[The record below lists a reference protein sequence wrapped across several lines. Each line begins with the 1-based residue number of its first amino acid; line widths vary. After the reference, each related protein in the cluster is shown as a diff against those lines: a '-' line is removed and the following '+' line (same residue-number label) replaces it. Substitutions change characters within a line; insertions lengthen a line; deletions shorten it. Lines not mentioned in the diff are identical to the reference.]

1 MHEGESVKVRRRGA
15 RLAACVLLLA
25 AGAAAA
31 QNPPVPPR
39 PDSVARGADTLAA
52 PPDTA
57 PQRPERGDSVR
68 PRPPITPTGAF
79 LRSLVLPGWG
89 QARLNRNVT
98 GGIFVAFEG
107 LAAAM
112 VWKSQWQLEF
122 ARARNVFVAAHRQ
135 EREDW
140 ITLLVFNHLFSGAEA
155 YVSAHLYDFPA
166 ALKIDRLPGGGTGIG
181 LSVPLRLGPPAR

>member
-1 MHEGESVKVRRRGA
+1 M
-15 RLAACVLLLA
+15 RLRCAAGVLLLTA
-25 AGAAAA
+25 TAPWAAA
-31 QNPPVPPR
+31 QNPPAPVR
-39 PDSVARGADTLAA
+39 ADTAAIRSVTPDST
-52 PPDTA
+52 
-57 PQRPERGDSVR
+57 PQRQSRGDSVR
-68 PRPPITPTGAF
+68 PRPPISPTGAF

-98 GGIFVAFEG
+98 GGLFVAFEG

-122 ARARNVFVAAHRQ
+122 ARARNKFVTEHRQ

-155 YVSAHLYDFPA
+155 YVSAHLYDYPVG
-166 ALKIDRLPGGGTGIG
+166 LKLELLPGRAAGVGVTM
-181 LSVPLRLGPPAR
+181 PLRLGPPRR

>member
-1 MHEGESVKVRRRGA
+1 M
-15 RLAACVLLLA
+15 RLAACVSLLVVSGTAL
-25 AGAAAA
+25 A

-39 PDSVARGADTLAA
+39 PSAARGADTLAA
-52 PPDTA
+52 RPDTA
-57 PQRPERGDSVR
+57 PQRPEHGDSVR
-68 PRPPITPTGAF
+68 PRPPISPTGAF
-79 LRSLVLPGWG
+79 LRSLLLPGWG

-122 ARARNVFVAAHRQ
+122 ARTRNKFVKEHRQ

-166 ALKIDRLPGGGTGIG
+166 ALKIQHLEGGGTGVG
-181 LSVPLRLGPPAR
+181 LSLPLRIGPPAR